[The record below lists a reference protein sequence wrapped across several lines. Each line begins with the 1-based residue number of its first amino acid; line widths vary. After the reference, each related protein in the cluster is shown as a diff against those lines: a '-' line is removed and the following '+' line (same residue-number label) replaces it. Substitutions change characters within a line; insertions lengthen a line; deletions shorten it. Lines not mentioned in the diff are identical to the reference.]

1 MTGVNREA
9 WLNEAVS
16 QLRPVF
22 KDRTGLGLPDVH
34 VSVGWPSKGGTSTKR
49 RRVGECWAATS
60 SSDETAHIFISP
72 MLEDAFDVLA
82 VLVHELVHALH
93 PGAGHRGDFVKT
105 AKEIGLIRPW
115 TATSAGENLEPVITR
130 LISELGEFPHAK
142 ITPMAKKAVQTTRM
156 RKVTCPVDGYIVRT
170 TAKWLE
176 IGIPTCPCG
185 TEMEVSE

>member
-1 MTGVNREA
+1 MNREA

-22 KDRTGLGLPDVH
+22 KDRTGLGLPEVH
-34 VSVGWPSKGGTSTKR
+34 VSVGFPSKGGLSPKR

-93 PGAGHRGDFVKT
+93 PEAGHRGDFVKT

-156 RKVTCPVDGYIVRT
+156 KKLLAPECGCLVRT
-170 TAKWLE
+170 TTKYLDLGAFK
-176 IGIPTCPCG
+176 CPHDN
-185 TEMEVSE
+185 EMEVSE